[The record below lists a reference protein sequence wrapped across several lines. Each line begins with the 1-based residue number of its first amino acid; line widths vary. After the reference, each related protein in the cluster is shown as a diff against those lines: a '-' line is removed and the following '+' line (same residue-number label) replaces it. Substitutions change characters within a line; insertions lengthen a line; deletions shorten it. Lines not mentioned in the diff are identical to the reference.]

1 MNRVKVIA
9 ELGVNHNGQ
18 EDLAFEL
25 IDKAIESG
33 ADYVKFQTFNSYSLV
48 SGDAQ
53 KASYQDENT
62 DKDISQLQMLRGLE
76 LSRECFAKLKRY
88 SNEKGISF
96 LSTAFDKD
104 SLDFVVNELNV
115 DFLKIASGEL
125 TNAPLILDHARTK
138 KAIVLS
144 TGMAEETEILQAL
157 KIIAFG
163 YSDSSDANPNNSDL
177 TNNFESEEAQ
187 KVLKNNV
194 TLLHCTTRYPTP
206 VEDANLNAIDTLK
219 NKFNLNVGFSDHT
232 SSVLVPA
239 LSVLKGVQV
248 IEKHLTLNQDFY
260 GPDHKAS
267 LNPSQFR
274 DMVLNIREAE
284 ISLGNYKKKLS
295 SEEEENKMAGRR
307 SLHAS
312 KGIKKGEIFKK
323 DNITTLRPG
332 TGMSPFNYWE
342 ILNKRAKRDY
352 SPGDLIDE

>member
-1 MNRVKVIA
+1 MNKVKVIA

-25 IDKAIESG
+25 IDKALESG
-33 ADYVKFQTFNSYSLV
+33 ADFVKFQMFNSSNLV
-48 SGDAQ
+48 SGDAK
-53 KASYQDENT
+53 KASYQEENT
-62 DKDISQLQMLRGLE
+62 DKDSSQLEMLKSLE
-76 LSRECFAKLKRY
+76 LSKDCFVKLKRY
-88 SNEKGISF
+88 SKDKGINF

-104 SLDFVVNELNV
+104 SLDFVVNELDV

-138 KAIVLS
+138 KDIILS
-144 TGMAEETEILQAL
+144 TGMAEDTEILQAL

-163 YSDSSDANPNNSDL
+163 YSDLSSNPNNL
-177 TNNFESEEAQ
+177 ALQNNFESNEAQ
-187 KVLKNNV
+187 KVLKNKV

-206 VEDANLNAIDTLK
+206 IEDTNLNAIDTLK
-219 NKFNLNVGFSDHT
+219 KKFNLNVGFSDHT
-232 SSVLVPA
+232 SSVLIPA

-248 IEKHLTLNQDFY
+248 IEKHLTLNQDLN

-284 ISLGNYKKKLS
+284 ISQGNFNKKLS
-295 SEEEENKMAGRR
+295 ADEEENKKAGRR

-312 KGIKKGEIFKK
+312 KDIKKGEIFKK
-323 DNITTLRPG
+323 ENVTTLRPG
-332 TGMSPFNYWE
+332 IGMSPFSYWE
-342 ILNKRAKRDY
+342 ILDKRAKRDY
-352 SPGDLIDE
+352 LSGDLIDE

>member
-1 MNRVKVIA
+1 MNKVKVIA

-25 IDKAIESG
+25 IDKALESG
-33 ADYVKFQTFNSYSLV
+33 ADFVKFQTFNSSNLV
-48 SGDAQ
+48 SGAAK
-53 KASYQDENT
+53 KASYQEENT
-62 DKDISQLQMLRGLE
+62 EDGGSQLEMLRGLE
-76 LSRECFAKLKRY
+76 LSKECFAKLKRY
-88 SNEKGISF
+88 SNDKGISF

-104 SLDFVVNELNV
+104 SLDFVVNELDV
-115 DFLKIASGEL
+115 DCLKIASGEL

-138 KAIVLS
+138 KDIILS
-144 TGMAEETEILQAL
+144 TGMAEDTEILQAL

-163 YSDSSDANPNNSDL
+163 YCDQSYNPNNL
-177 TNNFESEEAQ
+177 ALKNNFESNEAQ
-187 KVLKNNV
+187 KALKNKV

-206 VEDANLNAIDTLK
+206 IEDTNLNAIDTLK
-219 NKFNLNVGFSDHT
+219 TKFNLNVGFSDHT

-248 IEKHLTLNQDFY
+248 IEKHLTLNQDLS

-284 ISLGNYKKKLS
+284 ISLGNFKKKLS
-295 SEEEENKMAGRR
+295 TEEEENKIAGRR

-312 KGIKKGEIFKK
+312 KDIKKGEIFKK
-323 DNITTLRPG
+323 ENITTLRPG
-332 TGMSPFNYWE
+332 IGMSPFSYWE
-342 ILNKRAKRDY
+342 ILDKRAKRDY
-352 SPGDLIDE
+352 LSGDLIDE